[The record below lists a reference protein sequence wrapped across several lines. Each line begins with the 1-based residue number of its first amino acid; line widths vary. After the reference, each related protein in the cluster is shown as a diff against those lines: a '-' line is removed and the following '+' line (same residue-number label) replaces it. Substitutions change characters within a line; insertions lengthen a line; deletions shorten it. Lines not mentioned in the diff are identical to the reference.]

1 MAWIELH
8 QTIWTHRKTLVLAA
22 ELGIEPDLAVA
33 RVMRLWCW
41 SLDNCPDGDLSAL
54 PPAVLAAGANWTGDP
69 EALVDALLR
78 AGFLDRQD
86 ERLLLHDWWEYAG
99 RLIERRRE
107 DALRKRAARTRATSP
122 PRMAATPRAAPSS
135 ADASPPSAPP
145 PVAVSPPS
153 ALPPV
158 AVSPPSAVPPV
169 DAQRNRTVPNSTV
182 PNPTEPENDDVVLPS
197 APPVVAAGDAPSD
210 LNPAEHAVMDRLCAV
225 LPGIRGSPH
234 HERLLA
240 ALIRDY
246 PAVDLAFEA
255 TRCRSHHGPSR
266 RRWATTFADWVTRAR
281 SVRFLDGAEGPPNAA
296 MQPIPAA
303 TESVALDI
311 APCGIAAWDGSR
323 RELAAAMLPS
333 AYQQWF
339 GSLRAVSLLDGTLTL
354 EAPDQFHRTWLQDK
368 LDHRIRQA
376 LTDAG
381 YPDTVP
387 SYICRE

>member
-33 RVMRLWCW
+33 RVVRLWCW

-54 PPAVLAAGANWTGDP
+54 PAAVLAAGANWTGDP
-69 EALVDALLR
+69 KALVDALLR

-122 PRMAATPRAAPSS
+122 PPPMGTSSCAAPSP

-153 ALPPV
+153 AG
-158 AVSPPSAVPPV
+158 PPV
-169 DAQRNRTVPNSTV
+169 DVQRNRTVPNSTV
-182 PNPTEPENDDVVLPS
+182 PNPTEPENDDVALP
-197 APPVVAAGDAPSD
+197 AVPPVVAAGDAPLD
-210 LNPAEHAVMDRLCAV
+210 LNPAEHALLDRLCAV

-246 PAVDLAFEA
+246 PAVDLPFEA
-255 TRCRSHHGPSR
+255 TRCRSHHGAAR
-266 RRWATTFADWVTRAR
+266 RRWATTFADWITRAR
-281 SVRFLDGAEGPPNAA
+281 SVRLLDGSEGPPNAA
-296 MQPIPAA
+296 MQPIPALA
-303 TESVALDI
+303 ESDPPDI
-311 APCGIAAWDGSR
+311 PPCGIAAWDAAR

-339 GSLRAVSLLDGTLTL
+339 GCLRAVSLLDDTLTL

-376 LTDAG
+376 LADAG
-381 YPDTVP
+381 YPGTIP

>member
-33 RVMRLWCW
+33 RVVRLWCW

-54 PPAVLAAGANWTGDP
+54 PAAVLAAGANWTGDP
-69 EALVDALLR
+69 AVLVDALLR

-99 RLIERRRE
+99 RLIERRCE

-122 PRMAATPRAAPSS
+122 PPP
-135 ADASPPSAPP
+135 ADARPPAAQP
-145 PVAVSPPS
+145 AV
-153 ALPPV
+153 V
-158 AVSPPSAVPPV
+158 
-169 DAQRNRTVPNSTV
+169 
-182 PNPTEPENDDVVLPS
+182 
-197 APPVVAAGDAPSD
+197 AGDAPSD
-210 LNPAEHAVMDRLCAV
+210 LNPAEHAVLDQLCAV

-246 PAVDLAFEA
+246 PAVDLPFEA
-255 TRCRSHHGPSR
+255 TRCRSHHGTAR
-266 RRWATTFADWVTRAR
+266 RRWATTFADWITRAR
-281 SVRFLDGAEGPPNAA
+281 SVRFLDGSEGPPNAA
-296 MQPIPAA
+296 MQPIPAPA
-303 TESVALDI
+303 ESDALDL
-311 APCGIAAWDGSR
+311 APCGIAAWDGAR

-339 GSLRAVSLLDGTLTL
+339 GSLRAISLRDNTLTL

-376 LTDAG
+376 LADAG
-381 YPDTVP
+381 YAGTLPT
-387 SYICRE
+387 YICQE

>member
-8 QTIWTHRKTLVLAA
+8 QTVWTHRKTLVLAA

-54 PPAVLAAGANWTGDP
+54 PPAVLAAGANWSGDP
-69 EALVDALLR
+69 EALVNGLLR

-99 RLIERRRE
+99 RLIERRRD
-107 DALRKRAARTRATSP
+107 DALRKRAARTRAGPAPAS
-122 PRMAATPRAAPSS
+122 AA
-135 ADASPPSAPP
+135 ASPPSLPLPVPVVPPATDPP
-145 PVAVSPPS
+145 PDV
-153 ALPPV
+153 
-158 AVSPPSAVPPV
+158 
-169 DAQRNRTVPNSTV
+169 QRNRTVPNRTV
-182 PNPTEPENDDVVLPS
+182 PNPTEPENDDATLP
-197 APPVVAAGDAPSD
+197 APQPVAVAGEAPSD
-210 LNPAEHAVMDRLCAV
+210 LNHEQRAVLDQLCAV

-234 HERLLA
+234 HEQLLA

-246 PAVDLAFEA
+246 PAVDLPFEA
-255 TRCRSHHGPSR
+255 TRCRSHHGPAH

-281 SVRFLDGAEGPPNAA
+281 SVRFLDGSEGPPNAT
-296 MQPIPAA
+296 MRPVPPTTEIDPLDIPA
-303 TESVALDI
+303 
-311 APCGIAAWDGSR
+311 CGIPAWDAAR

-339 GSLRAVSLLDGTLTL
+339 GCLHAVSLQNDTLTL

-376 LTDAG
+376 LADAG
-381 YPDTVP
+381 YAGAIP

>member
-33 RVMRLWCW
+33 RVVRLWCW

-54 PPAVLAAGANWTGDP
+54 PAAVLAAGANWSGDP
-69 EALVDALLR
+69 EALVNALLC

-122 PRMAATPRAAPSS
+122 PVPV
-135 ADASPPSAPP
+135 DASPSCTPP
-145 PVAVSPPS
+145 PVAVAPSSTGPPED
-153 ALPPV
+153 V
-158 AVSPPSAVPPV
+158 
-169 DAQRNRTVPNSTV
+169 QRNRTVPNHTI
-182 PNPTEPENDDVVLPS
+182 PNPTEPPNDGTPLPAQS
-197 APPVVAAGDAPSD
+197 VVAAGDAPLD
-210 LNPAEHAVMDRLCAV
+210 LNPAEHAGMDRLCAV

-246 PAVDLAFEA
+246 PAVDLPFEA

-266 RRWATTFADWVTRAR
+266 RRWATTFADWITRAR
-281 SVRFLDGAEGPPNAA
+281 SVRLLDGSEGPPNAA
-296 MQPIPAA
+296 MQPIPPSI
-303 TESVALDI
+303 ESDALEI
-311 APCGIAAWDGSR
+311 APCGIAAWDAAR

-339 GSLRAVSLLDGTLTL
+339 GCLRAVSLLDDTLTL

-376 LTDAG
+376 LAGAG
-381 YPDTVP
+381 YPGAIP

>member
-33 RVMRLWCW
+33 RVVRLWCW

-54 PPAVLAAGANWTGDP
+54 PAAVLAAGANWTGDP
-69 EALVDALLR
+69 KALVDALLR

-99 RLIERRRE
+99 RLIERRRD

-122 PRMAATPRAAPSS
+122 PPPMGASPCAAPSPAAIS
-135 ADASPPSAPP
+135 PPSPSPAGASPPSVPP
-145 PVAVSPPS
+145 PGAVSQPS
-153 ALPPV
+153 AG
-158 AVSPPSAVPPV
+158 PPV
-169 DAQRNRTVPNSTV
+169 DVQRNRTVPNSTV
-182 PNPTEPENDDVVLPS
+182 PNPTEPGKDDGVPPAVES
-197 APPVVAAGDAPSD
+197 AVAAGDAPAD

-246 PAVDLAFEA
+246 PAVDLPFEA

-266 RRWATTFADWVTRAR
+266 RRWATTFADWITRAR
-281 SVRFLDGAEGPPNAA
+281 SVRFLDGSEGPPNAA
-296 MQPIPAA
+296 MQPSPATA
-303 TESVALDI
+303 ESDAPDF
-311 APCGIAAWDGSR
+311 APCGIPAWDAAR

-339 GSLRAVSLLDGTLTL
+339 GCLHAVSLRDNTLTL

-376 LTDAG
+376 LADAG
-381 YPDTVP
+381 HAGTIP

>member
-33 RVMRLWCW
+33 RVVRLWCW

-54 PPAVLAAGANWTGDP
+54 PAAVLAAGANWTGDP
-69 EALVDALLR
+69 AVLVDALLR

-99 RLIERRRE
+99 RLIERRCE

-122 PRMAATPRAAPSS
+122 PPP
-135 ADASPPSAPP
+135 ADARPPAAPP
-145 PVAVSPPS
+145 PAAVAQPSVDPP
-153 ALPPV
+153 LDV
-158 AVSPPSAVPPV
+158 
-169 DAQRNRTVPNSTV
+169 QHNRTVPNRTV
-182 PNPTEPENDDVVLPS
+182 PNPTEPEKDDVALP
-197 APPVVAAGDAPSD
+197 AAQPAVVAGDAPSD
-210 LNPAEHAVMDRLCAV
+210 LNPAEHAVLDQLCAV

-246 PAVDLAFEA
+246 PAVDLPFEA
-255 TRCRSHHGPSR
+255 TRCRSHHGTAR
-266 RRWATTFADWVTRAR
+266 RRWATTFADWITRAR
-281 SVRFLDGAEGPPNAA
+281 SVRFLDGSEGPPNAA
-296 MQPIPAA
+296 MQPIPAPA
-303 TESVALDI
+303 ESDALDL
-311 APCGIAAWDGSR
+311 APCGIAAWDGAR

-339 GSLRAVSLLDGTLTL
+339 GSLRAISLRDNTLTL

-376 LTDAG
+376 LADAG
-381 YPDTVP
+381 YAGTLPT
-387 SYICRE
+387 YICQE